1 MERTVW
7 HGWIYSSI
15 NSKKEVIDGI
25 INVVMKEIIM
35 RIIDEEFIRNKEK
48 SIAKTKR
55 CDIIL
60 PIEKTKNDNKDKI
73 NNVIS

>member
-1 MERTVW
+1 
-7 HGWIYSSI
+7 
-15 NSKKEVIDGI
+15 
-25 INVVMKEIIM
+25 MKEIIM
-35 RIIDEEFIRNKEK
+35 RKIEEEFIRNKEK